1 MIIESTQNQHVK
13 RLRALATRKGRRT
26 HRQFLVEGVRALE
39 EAAGGDLSLETI
51 AICPELVESDRAEEL
66 ARELSQTGAEILR
79 MAEEPF
85 RSFSQVQSPEGIA
98 AAVGIPDTR
107 LEDLPEEATLI
118 VAAVDL
124 RDPGNM
130 GSLVR
135 TADAAGADALV
146 AAGTCVDV
154 FDPKVVRASAG
165 SVFHLPIVNDAPPMG
180 LILWA
185 RESGVRTIAAHLENA
200 KPHTG
205 IRYPKQAMVLVGNE
219 ANGLR
224 EEIAKNAD
232 HRAYIPMPGR
242 AESLN
247 VTVAAGILIWEIL
260 RQRHT

>member
-13 RLRALATRKGRRT
+13 RLRALASRKGRRT
-26 HRQFLVEGVRALE
+26 HRQFLVEGVRGLE
-39 EAAGGDLSLETI
+39 EAAGGRLALETV
-51 AICPELVESDRAEEL
+51 AICPELIESERAEEL
-66 ARELSQTGAEILR
+66 VRELERTDAQVLHVAPE
-79 MAEEPF
+79 AF

-98 AAVGIPDTR
+98 AAVAIPGTG
-107 LEDLPEEATLI
+107 LEDLPGDADLI

-135 TADAAGADALV
+135 TADAAGAQALV
-146 AAGTCVDV
+146 AAGTCVDL
-154 FDPKVVRASAG
+154 FDPKVVRATAG

-180 LILWA
+180 LIQWA
-185 RESGVRTIAAHLENA
+185 RSTGIRTVAATLENA
-200 KPHTG
+200 RSHTRT
-205 IRYPKQAMVLVGNE
+205 RYPKQAIVMVGNE

-224 EEIAKNAD
+224 EDVSRNAD
-232 HRAYIPMPGR
+232 QRAYIPMPGR

-260 RQRHT
+260 RQRNA